1 MLAARAAVIPTAR
14 IFVDRG
20 AAARRRSVAMRFV
33 SGDVIA

>member
-1 MLAARAAVIPTAR
+1 MLAARVAVIPTAR